1 MRKFLPMIAC
11 VAALAAG
18 SVAYADPVSG
28 FYAGKTVTIIV
39 GSSPGGGYD
48 AAARTV
54 GHHIGRLIPGK
65 PNVIIQN
72 MPGARGLTA
81 ANNLFNLSKRDGTV
95 IGVLE
100 RMHLIDAYLI
110 PDGVRYDER
119 LFNWIGSTG
128 TEIGVALAW
137 HTSSVKKI
145 DDLRQ
150 RELVIGGDSSSV
162 TMPRVYNATLRTK
175 FKIITGYP
183 GSASVIMAMEKQELD
198 GIGDFGLS
206 NLVAKYPKW
215 IDDKKINVLIQ
226 NGKLRDVNFPDVPTA
241 LELALNEE
249 KRQILEIWLTP
260 NDIARPFAM
269 PPDVPSERVMAVR
282 QAFMDLFKDTQ
293 FLEDAK
299 KGGMVI
305 DPRDG
310 KTIDQTIQRLRSM
323 PAHIIAAARAAG
335 EE

>member
-1 MRKFLPMIAC
+1 MRNYLPSIAC
-11 VAALAAG
+11 AALLATG
-18 SVAYADPVSG
+18 SSTCADSVSD
-28 FYAGKTVTIIV
+28 FYTGKTVTIIV

-48 AAARTV
+48 GVARTV
-54 GHHIGRLIPGK
+54 ANNIGRLIPGK
-65 PNVIIQN
+65 PNLIVQN

-81 ANNLFNLSKRDGTV
+81 ANNLFNLSKKDGTV

-100 RMHLIDAYLI
+100 RMHLVDAYLI
-110 PDGVRYDER
+110 PEGVRYDER
-119 LFNWIGSTG
+119 QFNWIGSTG

-137 HTSSVKKI
+137 HASRVKNI

-162 TMPRVYNATLRTK
+162 TMPRVYNATLGTR

-183 GSASVIMAMEKQELD
+183 GSATVILAMEKEELD

-206 NLVAKYPKW
+206 NLVSKYPKW
-215 IDDKKINVLIQ
+215 IEDKKVNVLIQ
-226 NGKLRDVNFPDVPTA
+226 NGKTRDPHLPNVPTA
-241 LELALNEE
+241 FELALNEE
-249 KRQILEIWLTP
+249 KQKILEIWLAP

-269 PPDVPSERVMAVR
+269 PPNVPSERVIAVR
-282 QAFMDLFKDTQ
+282 KAFMDLFKDSQ
-293 FLEDAK
+293 FLDDAK
-299 KGGMVI
+299 KSGMVI

-310 KTIDQTIQRLRSM
+310 KTIDQTINRLRSM
-323 PAHIIAAARAAG
+323 PAHIMSAARAAG